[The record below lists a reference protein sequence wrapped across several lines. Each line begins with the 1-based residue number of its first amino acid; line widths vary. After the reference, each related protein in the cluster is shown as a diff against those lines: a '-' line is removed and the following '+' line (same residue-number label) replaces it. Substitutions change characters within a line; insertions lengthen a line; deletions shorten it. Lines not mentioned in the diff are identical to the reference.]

1 MSDGWEITAVRPIKK
16 LRLEDYK
23 LPERILE
30 RINNK
35 ARGIIIGGETGSGK
49 STFAQAIAEEF
60 SKSNKIVKTIE
71 SPRDLQ
77 VNDSI
82 TQYSKNFAS
91 DGEIHDIIL
100 LSRPDN
106 ILYDEMRDTPDFRLY
121 TDLRLAGSNMI
132 GVLHAAEAIDGIQ
145 RFIERIDTGMIPS
158 VVDTIIFIEKGAIKK
173 ILTLKLLVKV
183 PSGMQEADLARP
195 VVEVRD
201 LESEKLVY
209 EIYSYGEQTVVIPV
223 EESKRKSG
231 IQKLAANEIKRRLAR
246 YGNVDAEFVSD
257 NRAIVYV
264 DESQIAKMIGVKGKN
279 IEETEADLGISLD
292 VRELERE
299 KRAMNFDI
307 REDNKSI
314 ILYTKAGIDV
324 KVFIEDEFVFSAFS
338 SKKGEIRVNK
348 KSNIGSQLQRAMI
361 GKKKIE
367 VKV

>member
-1 MSDGWEITAVRPIKK
+1 
-16 LRLEDYK
+16 
-23 LPERILE
+23 
-30 RINNK
+30 
-35 ARGIIIGGETGSGK
+35 
-49 STFAQAIAEEF
+49 
-60 SKSNKIVKTIE
+60 VKTIE